1 MLDLNTGVD
10 LDKVVPALLVDQE
23 LSSTS
28 IPVANAL
35 RQFDRVREDCP
46 TNFLRKVRCRSDL
59 DDLLVTTLY
68 GTVAFE
74 KVDGIAKRVS
84 KELDLNV
91 TGTFEEPLNKDGAIT
106 ECRFGFGHG
115 PLEGIFEVGL
125 LTNDTHTTSASAHG
139 GLDDN

>member
-1 MLDLNTGVD
+1 MLDLDTGVD
-10 LDKVVPALLVDQE
+10 LDEVVAALLVNQE
-23 LSSTS
+23 LGRAGV
-28 IPVANAL
+28 PVAYTL
-35 RQFDRVREDCP
+35 REPDRVRKDR
-46 TNFLRKVRCRSDL
+46 LADLLGRVGGGGDL

-68 GTVAFE
+68 GTVTFE